1 LSAGGAPPFV
11 GREREL
17 SQIGAALDGA
27 AAGRGQLVMLAGEP
41 GIGKTS
47 VADRAAALASER
59 GFTVLWGRCWEAGG
73 APAYWPWLDLIAE
86 LARAL
91 DEATLARVLGD
102 GAALLGEI
110 VPELRA
116 RLPEAP
122 AGAAPP
128 VDEGRFR
135 LWRAVSAL
143 VHEAAKAKP
152 AFIVL
157 DDLHA
162 ADQSSLSLL
171 HFLARQLRPM
181 RVLLLGS
188 YRDVEARMDA
198 ATGDLLARVEREGTT
213 LSLARLDRDASARLV
228 QERAGAVGP
237 DVAARVCSVT
247 NDPVTTPA

>member
-1 LSAGGAPPFV
+1 MVALTSADRSFV

-17 SQIGAALDGA
+17 AQIGAALEA
-27 AAGRGQLVMLAGEP
+27 AAGGRGQLLLLAGEP

-47 VADRAAALASER
+47 VADRAAAAAAER

-73 APAYWPWLDLIAE
+73 APAYWPWLDIIAE
-86 LARAL
+86 LARVF
-91 DEATLARVLGD
+91 DEATLVRVLGD
-102 GAALLGEI
+102 GASLLGEI

-116 RLPEAP
+116 RLPDTP

-128 VDEGRFR
+128 VEEGRFR

-152 AFIVL
+152 LLLVL

-162 ADQSSLSLL
+162 ADHSSLSLL
-171 HFLARQLRPM
+171 HFVARQLRPM
-181 RVLLLGS
+181 RVLLLAS

-198 ATGDLLARVEREGTT
+198 ATGGLLSRIGREG
-213 LSLARLDRDASARLV
+213 
-228 QERAGAVGP
+228 
-237 DVAARVCSVT
+237 
-247 NDPVTTPA
+247 

>member
-1 LSAGGAPPFV
+1 MSAAGAPPFV

-17 SQIGAALDGA
+17 AQIGAALDGA
-27 AAGRGQLVMLAGEP
+27 AAGRGQLLMFAGEP

-47 VADRAAALASER
+47 LADRAAALASER

-86 LARAL
+86 LARAF

-116 RLPEAP
+116 RLRETP

-128 VDEGRFR
+128 VEEGRFR

-143 VHEAAKAKP
+143 VHEAAMARGRSEE
-152 AFIVL
+152 VRCV
-157 DDLHA
+157 HCH
-162 ADQSSLSLL
+162 LSAG
-171 HFLARQLRPM
+171 H
-181 RVLLLGS
+181 G
-188 YRDVEARMDA
+188 
-198 ATGDLLARVEREGTT
+198 
-213 LSLARLDRDASARLV
+213 
-228 QERAGAVGP
+228 ERAGLGGP
-237 DVAARVCSVT
+237 SS
-247 NDPVTTPA
+247 